1 MKFTT
6 EIEGDVLGVGADVTK
21 EFSLSKSPD
30 VNAALIRWMQDVIKL
45 TIEGIDRVDA
55 KATLNLRQSVGFA
68 ELPVEQKVAQVAME
82 MASYWKFVEYGVGSV
97 ENPRG
102 MRYKF
107 RHITPSKKHIEAIK
121 KWIVDRSVSIEFD
134 DTDPETSMTN
144 AAYSIA
150 TATKRDGIRARPF
163 FDKVM
168 TDAKMDELVTSIAQ
182 VVGKEISLSINV

>member
-21 EFSLSKSPD
+21 EFSLSRSPD

-45 TIEGIDRVDA
+45 TIEGIDRVDG

-107 RHITPSKKHIEAIK
+107 RHIRPSKKHIEAIK
-121 KWIVDRSVSIEFD
+121 KWIVDRPVSIEFD